1 MLAHTQAGL
10 PLPDALNQL
19 GAAAPGGAA
28 FPVRFVPQP
37 AELLDGAYERHIYLL
52 REVPTR
58 EGWHD
63 FFNGLC
69 WLRFPQTKQT
79 LNRLQADAVAA
90 TLAQQGTLQGRRG
103 PLRDALT
110 LFDENAALL
119 LAPEPLW
126 QALLARDWQRL
137 FVGLRPLWAD
147 AQLVLFGHALLEKLV
162 QPYASITA
170 HVLCAPVPRELGVQV
185 GQECIEEV
193 GTHTDSPAA
202 AHPWDGW
209 LAQRLSAD
217 PEWLA
222 GRPAKPF
229 TPLPVLGVPGWWPA
243 NESTAFYADQTVF
256 RPPRQPC

>member
-1 MLAHTQAGL
+1 MT
-10 PLPDALNQL
+10 LPDALNLQAGDL
-19 GAAAPGGAA
+19 PASGL
-28 FPVRFVPQP
+28 PVRFVPQP
-37 AELLDGAYERHIYLL
+37 PELLDGAYERHIYLR

-69 WLRFPQTKQT
+69 WLRFPQTKQA

-90 TLAQQGTLQGRRG
+90 TLAQQGSLQGQRG

-119 LAPEPLW
+119 QAPEPLW
-126 QALLARDWQRL
+126 EALLARDWQRL
-137 FVGLRPLWAD
+137 FVTLRPLWAE
-147 AQLVLFGHALLEKLV
+147 ARLVLFGHALLEKLV

-170 HVLCAPVPRELGVQV
+170 HVLCAPVPWELGAPDEPEYSE
-185 GQECIEEV
+185 GV
-193 GTHTDSPAA
+193 GTHTKPLAA

-222 GRPAKPF
+222 GRPTKPF

-243 NESTAFYADQTVF
+243 NQSPSFYADQTVF
-256 RPPRQPC
+256 RPPRRRL

>member
-1 MLAHTQAGL
+1 MGWRDSAQQVLARTQQGMAL
-10 PLPDALNQL
+10 PEALNLQAEAL
-19 GAAAPGGAA
+19 PASGL
-28 FPVRFVPQP
+28 PVRFVPQP
-37 AELLDGAYERHIYLL
+37 PELLDGAYERHIYLR

-69 WLRFPQTKQT
+69 WLRFPQTKQA

-90 TLAQQGTLQGRRG
+90 TLAQQGSLQGQRG

-119 LAPEPLW
+119 QAPEPLW

-137 FVGLRPLWAD
+137 FVTLRPLWAE
-147 AQLVLFGHALLEKLV
+147 ARLVLFGHALLEKLV

-170 HVLCAPVPRELGVQV
+170 HVLCAPVPQQV
-185 GQECIEEV
+185 GAHTHQE
-193 GTHTDSPAA
+193 AA
-202 AHPWDGW
+202 AHPWDSW

-256 RPPRQPC
+256 RPPRRPC